1 MIDVEANRLA
11 AAEATAR
18 QQPDH
23 GGDGVRTQ
31 RIGRSERASG
41 VHQCNDLVGREDARG
56 GTFARANQPGAG
68 HVDVG
73 FGGAD
78 HRQKPAHDAQ
88 PPRVLTFGAR
98 RGPLDGDLCNR
109 GVVTTPFEM
118 RDEVLQ
124 EAFFPLHAEAR
135 GAAQLDVGLHVLA
148 PSLAGH
154 RAPPGHGRAI
164 VARVS
169 RSSLA

>member
-1 MIDVEANRLA
+1 M
-11 AAEATAR
+11 
-18 QQPDH
+18 
-23 GGDGVRTQ
+23 
-31 RIGRSERASG
+31 
-41 VHQCNDLVGREDARG
+41 

-73 FGGAD
+73 VGRTD
-78 HRQKPAHDAQ
+78 HGEKPAHDAQ
-88 PPRVLTFGAR
+88 PPRVLAFGAR
-98 RGPLDGDLCNR
+98 RGPLDGNLRDR
-109 GVVTTPFEM
+109 GVVAAPFEM
-118 RDEVLQ
+118 LDEVLQ
-124 EAFFPLHAEAR
+124 EARFPLHGEAD
-135 GAAQLDVGLHVLA
+135 GAAQREVGLQVLS